1 MKKKIDSRIQTL
13 IENGYKSNQRT
24 MLMLVGD
31 RSRYQVVNF
40 HYILS
45 KLSTSRSKPKVL
57 WCYKNELEFSSHQK
71 KRIKEIKNLQMKG
84 LYDENVDDPF
94 ELFVSSN
101 EIRYTYY
108 KESHKILGN
117 TYQILILQDF
127 EALTPNLLCRTIET
141 VEGGGLV
148 IFLMKTMSSLK
159 QLHSIT
165 MDVHQRYRTDAFA
178 EIEPRF
184 NERFLLSLSKNKNCI
199 VMDDELNILPISDHI
214 NEIKPIE

>member
-1 MKKKIDSRIQTL
+1 MIFFESRWIVIWYVNSENIIIGSTMKKKIDSRIQTL

-31 RSRYQVVNF
+31 RSRYQVINF

-45 KLSTSRSKPKVL
+45 KLSSTRNKPKVL

-71 KRIKEIKNLQMKG
+71 KRMQEIKNLQMKG
-84 LYDENVDDPF
+84 LYDENVDDAF

-117 TYQILILQDF
+117 TYQMVVLQDF
-127 EALTPNLLCRTIET
+127 
-141 VEGGGLV
+141 
-148 IFLMKTMSSLK
+148 
-159 QLHSIT
+159 
-165 MDVHQRYRTDAFA
+165 
-178 EIEPRF
+178 
-184 NERFLLSLSKNKNCI
+184 
-199 VMDDELNILPISDHI
+199 
-214 NEIKPIE
+214 

>member
-1 MKKKIDSRIQTL
+1 
-13 IENGYKSNQRT
+13 

-45 KLSTSRSKPKVL
+45 KLTTSGPKPKVL
-57 WCYKNELEFSSHQK
+57 WCYKNELEFSTHQK
-71 KRIKEIKNLQMKG
+71 KRIKEIKNMQMKG

-101 EIRYTYY
+101 EIRYSYY

-117 TYQILILQDF
+117 TYQMLILQDF

-148 IFLMKTMSSLK
+148 IFLMKTMNSLK
-159 QLHSIT
+159 QLHSLT
-165 MDVHQRYRTDAFA
+165 MDVHQRYRTDAFS
-178 EIEPRF
+178 EI
-184 NERFLLSLSKNKNCI
+184 
-199 VMDDELNILPISDHI
+199 
-214 NEIKPIE
+214 